1 MKNNIIHRI
10 FLCNVREFNNSLLSK
25 MNVHPILHHLYLTF
39 YPFYDILISS
49 KEGKPYKPERTNSM
63 NMDVEK
69 FVDSALELKFKSIE
83 VTKVMD
89 ELGYWYSIYEDNSM
103 DDNEYWLDF
112 ENESGDTVYFR
123 FIDDIVV
130 GWEF

>member
-1 MKNNIIHRI
+1 
-10 FLCNVREFNNSLLSK
+10 
-25 MNVHPILHHLYLTF
+25 
-39 YPFYDILISS
+39 
-49 KEGKPYKPERTNSM
+49 M

-83 VTKVMD
+83 VIKVMD

-103 DDNEYWLDF
+103 NDNEYWLDF
-112 ENESGDTVYFR
+112 ENESGDTVYFH
-123 FIDDIVV
+123 FVDDTVV

>member
-1 MKNNIIHRI
+1 
-10 FLCNVREFNNSLLSK
+10 
-25 MNVHPILHHLYLTF
+25 
-39 YPFYDILISS
+39 
-49 KEGKPYKPERTNSM
+49 M

-69 FVDSALELKFKSIE
+69 FVDSALELKFNSIE
-83 VTKVMD
+83 VIKVMD

-112 ENESGDTVYFR
+112 ENDGGDTVYFH
-123 FIDDIVV
+123 FVDDTVV

>member
-1 MKNNIIHRI
+1 
-10 FLCNVREFNNSLLSK
+10 
-25 MNVHPILHHLYLTF
+25 
-39 YPFYDILISS
+39 
-49 KEGKPYKPERTNSM
+49 M

-83 VTKVMD
+83 VIKVMD
-89 ELGYWYSIYEDNSM
+89 ELDYWYSIYEDNSM

-112 ENESGDTVYFR
+112 ENEIGDTVYFH
-123 FIDDIVV
+123 FIDDTVV

>member
-1 MKNNIIHRI
+1 
-10 FLCNVREFNNSLLSK
+10 
-25 MNVHPILHHLYLTF
+25 
-39 YPFYDILISS
+39 
-49 KEGKPYKPERTNSM
+49 M

-83 VTKVMD
+83 VIKVMD

-112 ENESGDTVYFR
+112 ENEVGDTVYFH
-123 FIDDIVV
+123 FIDDTVV

>member
-1 MKNNIIHRI
+1 
-10 FLCNVREFNNSLLSK
+10 
-25 MNVHPILHHLYLTF
+25 
-39 YPFYDILISS
+39 
-49 KEGKPYKPERTNSM
+49 M

-69 FVDSALELKFKSIE
+69 FVDSALELKFNSIE
-83 VTKVMD
+83 VIKVMD

-112 ENESGDTVYFR
+112 ENESGDMVYFH
-123 FIDDIVV
+123 FVDDVVV